1 MTSNF
6 SIKNLNFIPN
16 PGRYNKH
23 TFEKDTN
30 AFFRS
35 TILKSHFGNGQAK
48 TYLGY
53 KPKSNKNWL
62 PKDIHHSVKTFIES
76 LKDDMN
82 STTTTNSC
90 QPHTR
95 SNLTKGEIDSLYEL
109 KNRDDIIVTKA
120 DKGGAVVIMNV
131 DDYIKEANRQLN
143 NTEFY
148 TKLITNPT
156 TTNYDIVNNTI
167 QTFVKEK
174 LLPEQVAKALV
185 VDNPKTARFY
195 LLPKVHKE
203 NIPGRPITN
212 AINSPTSSP
221 PPPTYCAKTQIID

>member
-1 MTSNF
+1 
-6 SIKNLNFIPN
+6 
-16 PGRYNKH
+16 
-23 TFEKDTN
+23 
-30 AFFRS
+30 
-35 TILKSHFGNGQAK
+35 
-48 TYLGY
+48 
-53 KPKSNKNWL
+53 
-62 PKDIHHSVKTFIES
+62 
-76 LKDDMN
+76 MN

-95 SNLTKGEIDSLYEL
+95 SNLTKGEIDSLNEL

-131 DDYIKEANRQLN
+131 DDYIKEANRQLD

-212 AINSPTSSP
+212 AINSPTSSIAEYVDHHLQP
-221 PPPTYCAKTQIID
+221 IVQKLKSYIKDTTNWRRSKQYLKELF